1 MTSRDHKLR
10 IIDDFLAANPN
21 VSARVK
27 FAGSDNYRNF
37 EAGNVTN
44 DTFCDTVASG
54 VVFADPVSLKNDS
67 QATLERHLSFSDW
80 FKINALQSRSDTQ
93 ATLEEGKCRLD
104 YIATTERQT
113 RTPIGVRLYASDA
126 PSVDWADLAER
137 DFEAALQTIISVDEL
152 RGLANRRR
160 VLQRNCKKWNA
171 AQRGLIL
178 SRKFILE
185 NANA

>member
-1 MTSRDHKLR
+1 MISLDHKLR
-10 IIDDFLAANPN
+10 KIDDFLVTIPN
-21 VSARVK
+21 VAIRVK
-27 FAGSDNYRNF
+27 FAGSDKYRNF

-54 VVFADPVSLKNDS
+54 VVFADPVPLKNDTH
-67 QATLERHLSFSDW
+67 ATLERHLSFSDW

-93 ATLEEGKCRLD
+93 ATLGEGKCRLD
-104 YIATTERQT
+104 YIATAERQT

-126 PSVDWADLAER
+126 PSVDWADLGER
-137 DFEAALQTIISVDEL
+137 EFEAALQTITSVDEL
-152 RGLANRRR
+152 CGLANRRR
-160 VLQRNCKKWNA
+160 VLQRDCKKWNA

>member
-1 MTSRDHKLR
+1 MISLDHKLR
-10 IIDDFLAANPN
+10 IIHDFLVTTPN

-27 FAGSDNYRNF
+27 FAGSENYRNF
-37 EAGNVTN
+37 AAGNVTN
-44 DTFCDTVASG
+44 DTH
-54 VVFADPVSLKNDS
+54 
-67 QATLERHLSFSDW
+67 ATLERHLSFSDW
-80 FKINALQSRSDTQ
+80 FEINALKSISDTQ
-93 ATLEEGKCRLD
+93 ATLGEGKCRLD
-104 YIATTERQT
+104 YIATAERQT

-126 PSVDWADLAER
+126 PSVDWADLGER
-137 DFEAALQTIISVDEL
+137 EFEAALQTITSVDEL